1 MPAAHINQSWQAE
14 PLLIEIFVT
23 CGGAAML
30 KFILGVVFGA
40 VMSFVYVHYD
50 IQLPSYLQMPDVLR
64 GNLVATATE
73 ATLYDLDADNA
84 AQQRALEMYFENRAR
99 DAVKVDTAFG
109 HPFLTALHRERATR
123 KARQLSMVWHAFGET
138 LSKEALRSTLEKK
151 YGTSDTDGLKRAMLM
166 DALDRKP
173 FLKRWLEKTSGPVT
187 AENLRDLLKSASAY
201 PAVLKE
207 KDE

>member
-1 MPAAHINQSWQAE
+1 
-14 PLLIEIFVT
+14 
-23 CGGAAML
+23 
-30 KFILGVVFGA
+30 VFGA

-50 IQLPSYLQMPDVLR
+50 IQLPSYLQVPDVLR

-73 ATLYDLDADNA
+73 TTLYDLDADSA
-84 AQQRALEMYFENRAR
+84 ARQRALEIYFENRAR

-123 KARQLSMVWHAFGET
+123 KARQLSMVWHAFDEA
-138 LSKEALRSTLEKK
+138 LSKEALRSSLEKK

-201 PAVLKE
+201 PVVLKE

>member
-1 MPAAHINQSWQAE
+1 
-14 PLLIEIFVT
+14 
-23 CGGAAML
+23 ML